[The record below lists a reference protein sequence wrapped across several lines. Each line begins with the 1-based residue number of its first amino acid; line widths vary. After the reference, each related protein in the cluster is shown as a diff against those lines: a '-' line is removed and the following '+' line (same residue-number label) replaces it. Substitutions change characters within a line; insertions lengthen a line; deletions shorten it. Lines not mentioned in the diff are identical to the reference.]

1 MEYGN
6 DVWLSLL
13 EKAGYQNTTFC
24 THSIYPEELVMKLA
38 GAAVTLITDASTAEE
53 CLTYFGRCFIRAAG
67 AFKYETLIKSCGR
80 FFCHFLSG
88 IDSVHLHMK
97 YRYPKM
103 EHPFIYVLEED
114 DNGVVIHYRT
124 FRNGFYPFLYGLLDQ
139 VATDFYGIRLSM
151 TAISENP
158 YGCND
163 VGYQFRI
170 RLNFDNRNYMA
181 CKTIEKGAM
190 ALERKGNFLQ
200 STNCRKEPSTELS
213 SRTLLKLFPFS
224 LIFSQDLKIMSVGY
238 LMKQIFSS
246 RMLIGQILPE
256 VARLRRPRLNLTW
269 ENLVTLQR
277 VACELEMT
285 LVHNGSCK
293 RPLLDTAS
301 NEEPRRLLL
310 RGEMRHIQD
319 WQAIVYLCNPL
330 INDMEDLS
338 DLGLALNDLSLHGH
352 GREMVMAGKQHNSR
366 LEDLYE
372 RAEEKANE
380 LHRTHE
386 LLDEWKRRGDE
397 LLYSMIPQSI
407 AESLRRGKEP
417 VDTCEAFD
425 SITVSFVEMTNIDDI
440 MAKSAL
446 EAVSYMNAIFSALDK
461 IMDQHNVYKVE
472 TVGKVYMVV
481 GGAPT
486 RNDTHV
492 KDVCMVALEFRDV
505 INELSV
511 NSATPVHIRIGVHS
525 GSTVAGVLGRKQ
537 PRYCFFG
544 DTVNTAARMQTT
556 SLPGK
561 IHISRPSYNLLQCF
575 VGFICE
581 MRGTIMIK
589 GKGEM
594 ETHWLLRY
602 HPLQDRLLHDDDCRA
617 T

>member
-1 MEYGN
+1 
-6 DVWLSLL
+6 
-13 EKAGYQNTTFC
+13 
-24 THSIYPEELVMKLA
+24 
-38 GAAVTLITDASTAEE
+38 
-53 CLTYFGRCFIRAAG
+53 
-67 AFKYETLIKSCGR
+67 
-80 FFCHFLSG
+80 
-88 IDSVHLHMK
+88 MK

-103 EHPFIYVLEED
+103 DHPFIYVLEED
-114 DNGVVIHYRT
+114 DHGVVMHYKT
-124 FRNGFYPFLYGLLDQ
+124 SRNGFYPFLYGLLEQ
-139 VATDFYGIRLSM
+139 VAMDFYGIRLSM
-151 TAISENP
+151 TAISQNP
-158 YGCND
+158 YECNE

-181 CKTIEKGAM
+181 CKAIENGAM
-190 ALERKGNFLQ
+190 ALERKGNFLG
-200 STNCRKEPSTELS
+200 TTACRKESSTDLS
-213 SRTLLKLFPFS
+213 SRILLQLFPFS
-224 LIFSQDLKIMSVGY
+224 LVFSPDLKIISVGH

-246 RMLIGQILPE
+246 SMLIGQILPQ

-269 ENLVTLQR
+269 KNLVTLQR
-277 VACELEMT
+277 VACELEMA

-293 RPLLDTAS
+293 RPLLDIAS

-319 WQAIVYLCNPL
+319 WQAIIYLCNPL

-338 DLGLALNDLSLHGH
+338 NLGLALGDLSLHGH
-352 GREMVMAGKQHNSR
+352 GREMVMAGKQHNSREREMTCR

-425 SITVSFVEMTNIDDI
+425 SITVSFVEMTNIDNI

-446 EAVSYMNAIFSALDK
+446 EAVSYMNAIFSGLDK

-492 KDVCMVALEFRDV
+492 KDICMGTSFLKPYLKE
-505 INELSV
+505 I
-511 NSATPVHIRIGVHS
+511 ICIHS
-525 GSTVAGVLGRKQ
+525 GSAVAGVLGRKQ

-561 IHISRPSYNLLQCF
+561 IHISRASYNLLQCF

-581 MRGTIMIK
+581 MRGTVMVK